1 MPWIVSGTDRSLRQ
15 VLKGNLYWVLA
26 CMNPQGWGDSHDL
39 VLVCCMVMEQVG
51 ESQCVVVEDTD
62 VGQREKAEEGIEAVV
77 VAERGHCLV
86 FDFDNIHS
94 L

>member
-1 MPWIVSGTDRSLRQ
+1 MP

-26 CMNPQGWGDSHDL
+26 CMNPQGLGDSHDL
-39 VLVCCMVMEQVG
+39 VLVCCMGMERVG
-51 ESQCVVVEDTD
+51 ESQCVVVEDTG
-62 VGQREKAEEGIEAVV
+62 VGQSVKAEEGIEAVV
-77 VAERGHCLV
+77 VVERGHCLV